1 VVALQ
6 AGLTVLVLPL
16 AWRLTPELGATGA
29 ALAWTIGQAAVAG
42 LAVLLVRHL
51 LRGRTRPPGRAQFV
65 LVDEL
70 SEAS

>member
-1 VVALQ
+1 
-6 AGLTVLVLPL
+6 
-16 AWRLTPELGATGA
+16 LTPGLGATGA

-51 LRGRTRPPGRAQFV
+51 LRGRRRPPGRAQFV

-70 SEAS
+70 SEVS